1 LKNVNEVGE
10 EVNSEHKQFI
20 SEENEELRRIKE
32 KKLKELMKLKEEK
45 QEMNTKPTPVTDSNF
60 SEIVNKHPLALIDC
74 WAPWCGP
81 CVVISPIVE
90 ELAKEYA
97 GKVFVGKLNVDENP
111 TTAGLFQIFGIPT
124 LLMIKNGRE
133 VDRIV
138 GLVPKEHIEAR
149 LKKHLE

>member
-1 LKNVNEVGE
+1 M
-10 EVNSEHKQFI
+10 S
-20 SEENEELRRIKE
+20 
-32 KKLKELMKLKEEK
+32 
-45 QEMNTKPTPVTDSNF
+45 TKPIPVTDSNF
-60 SEIVNKHPLALIDC
+60 NEIVDKNSLALIDC

-97 GKVFVGKLNVDENP
+97 GKVLFGKLNVDENP
-111 TTAGLFQIFGIPT
+111 RTAERFRIFSIPT
-124 LLMIKNGRE
+124 LLIIRNGKE

-138 GLVPKEHIEAR
+138 GLVPKDHIEAH

>member
-1 LKNVNEVGE
+1 VSG
-10 EVNSEHKQFI
+10 EHKQFI
-20 SEENEELRRIKE
+20 SEEDEELRRIKE
-32 KKLKELMKLKEEK
+32 KKLKELMRLKGKK
-45 QEMNTKPTPVTDSNF
+45 QEMSAKPVPVTDSHF
-60 SEIVNKHPLALIDC
+60 SETVDKHALALIDC

-97 GKVFVGKLNVDENP
+97 GKVLFGKLNVDENP
-111 TTAGLFQIFGIPT
+111 RTAGRFQIFGIPT
-124 LLMIKNGRE
+124 LLIIRNGKE

-138 GLVPKEHIEAR
+138 GLVPKDQIEAR

>member
-1 LKNVNEVGE
+1 VNI
-10 EVNSEHKQFI
+10 NNYI
-20 SEENEELRRIKE
+20 SEENEELTRIKE
-32 KKLKELMKLKEEK
+32 KKLKELMKKQEKK
-45 QEMNTKPTPVTDSNF
+45 QEMSTKPIPVTDSNF
-60 SEIVNKHPLALIDC
+60 NEIVDKNSLALIDC

-97 GKVFVGKLNVDENP
+97 GKVLFGKLNVDENP
-111 TTAGLFQIFGIPT
+111 RTAELFRIFGIPT
-124 LLMIKNGRE
+124 LLIIRNGKE

-138 GLVPKEHIEAR
+138 GLAPKDQIEAH

>member
-1 LKNVNEVGE
+1 MNIN
-10 EVNSEHKQFI
+10 NYI
-20 SEENEELRRIKE
+20 SEENEELTRIKE
-32 KKLKELMKLKEEK
+32 KKLRELMRLKEKK
-45 QEMNTKPTPVTDSNF
+45 QEMSTKPIPVTDSNF
-60 SEIVNKHPLALIDC
+60 NEIVNKNSLALIDC

-97 GKVFVGKLNVDENP
+97 GKVLFGKLNVDENP
-111 TTAGLFQIFGIPT
+111 RTSERFRIFGIPT
-124 LLMIKNGRE
+124 LLIIRNGKE

-138 GLVPKEHIEAR
+138 GLVPKDQIEAR

>member
-1 LKNVNEVGE
+1 M
-10 EVNSEHKQFI
+10 NSEINNYI
-20 SEENEELRRIKE
+20 SEENEELTRIKE
-32 KKLKELMKLKEEK
+32 KKLRERMKQQEKK
-45 QEMNTKPTPVTDSNF
+45 QEMSTKPIPVTDSNF
-60 SEIVNKHPLALIDC
+60 NEIVNKNSLALIDC

-97 GKVFVGKLNVDENP
+97 GKVLFGKLNVDENP
-111 TTAGLFQIFGIPT
+111 RTAGRFQIFGIPT
-124 LLMIKNGRE
+124 LLIIKNGKE

-138 GLVPKEHIEAR
+138 GLVPKDQIEAR

>member
-1 LKNVNEVGE
+1 VSG
-10 EVNSEHKQFI
+10 EHKQFI
-20 SEENEELRRIKE
+20 SEEDEELRRIKE
-32 KKLKELMKLKEEK
+32 KKLKELMRLKGKK
-45 QEMNTKPTPVTDSNF
+45 QEMSAKPVPVTDSHF
-60 SEIVNKHPLALIDC
+60 SETVDKHALALIDC

-97 GKVFVGKLNVDENP
+97 GKVLFGKLNVDENP
-111 TTAGLFQIFGIPT
+111 RTAGRFQIFGIPT
-124 LLMIKNGRE
+124 LLIIRNGKE

-138 GLVPKEHIEAR
+138 GLVPKDHIEAR

>member
-1 LKNVNEVGE
+1 MSG
-10 EVNSEHKQFI
+10 EHKQFI
-20 SEENEELRRIKE
+20 SEENEGLRRIKE
-32 KKLKELMKLKEEK
+32 KKLKELMRLKEKK
-45 QEMNTKPTPVTDSNF
+45 QEMRAKPVPVTDSNF
-60 SEIVNKHPLALIDC
+60 NEMVNKNSLALIDC

-111 TTAGLFQIFGIPT
+111 RTAGRFQIFGIPT
-124 LLMIKNGRE
+124 LLIIKNGKE

-138 GLVPKEHIEAR
+138 GLVPKDHIEAR
-149 LKKHLE
+149 LKKHLG